1 MPNLHCEAITFPSSD
16 GKHTSSAF
24 LYTVPG
30 QPVRAVLQLSHGMC
44 EYVRRYAP
52 MAEFYAAHGIALA
65 GNDHLGHG
73 DTAQAGEHGHYG
85 EPNGRY
91 HLLNDLH
98 TMNRILHE
106 RFPDT
111 PIILYGHSMGSFY
124 ARWYAEKWPESIT
137 ALVISGTAGPSF
149 MNVVGQRLAEL
160 IARVKGPRY
169 VSPLMVKL
177 NFGSYCRRIENAQ
190 SPNAWLSRDES
201 VVNAYDADG
210 LCTFRFTAATYRE
223 MLATLNHVSTKAW
236 AQAIDKDLPVLLIA
250 GDCDPV
256 GDYGSGVRKV
266 WAMLGDAGV
275 RDLTCQIFEG
285 GPPRTAQRDKPQR
298 GVRLRVDMDRGS
310 HFLTLYH
317 AIFSSAIPAEDFF
330 ILPIDKGAACVYY
343 CIKLLTQ

>member
-1 MPNLHCEAITFPSSD
+1 MANLHCEAIAFPSSD

-85 EPNGRY
+85 EKDGRF
-91 HLLNDLH
+91 HLLDDLH

-149 MNVVGQRLAEL
+149 MNVVGQRLAGL
-160 IARVKGPRY
+160 IARVKGRAM
-169 VSPLMVKL
+169 S
-177 NFGSYCRRIENAQ
+177 RR
-190 SPNAWLSRDES
+190 
-201 VVNAYDADG
+201 
-210 LCTFRFTAATYRE
+210 
-223 MLATLNHVSTKAW
+223 
-236 AQAIDKDLPVLLIA
+236 
-250 GDCDPV
+250 
-256 GDYGSGVRKV
+256 
-266 WAMLGDAGV
+266 
-275 RDLTCQIFEG
+275 
-285 GPPRTAQRDKPQR
+285 
-298 GVRLRVDMDRGS
+298 
-310 HFLTLYH
+310 
-317 AIFSSAIPAEDFF
+317 
-330 ILPIDKGAACVYY
+330 
-343 CIKLLTQ
+343 

>member
-1 MPNLHCEAITFPSSD
+1 MPNLHCEAIAFPSSD

-85 EPNGRY
+85 EPNGRC

-149 MNVVGQRLAEL
+149 MNVVGQQLAGL

-177 NFGSYCRRIENAQ
+177 NFGSYCRKIESAQ
-190 SPNAWLSRDES
+190 SPNAWLSRDKS
-201 VVNAYDADG
+201 VVKAYDADG

-285 GPPRTAQRDKPQR
+285 GRHELHNETNRDE
-298 GVRLRVDMDRGS
+298 VFDYV
-310 HFLTLYH
+310 LTWIEGH
-317 AIFSSAIPAEDFF
+317 IS
-330 ILPIDKGAACVYY
+330 
-343 CIKLLTQ
+343 

>member
-1 MPNLHCEAITFPSSD
+1 MANLHCEAIAFPSSD

-73 DTAQAGEHGHYG
+73 DTAQAGEYGHYG
-85 EPNGRY
+85 EPNGRC

-137 ALVISGTAGPSF
+137 A
-149 MNVVGQRLAEL
+149 
-160 IARVKGPRY
+160 
-169 VSPLMVKL
+169 VS
-177 NFGSYCRRIENAQ
+177 Y
-190 SPNAWLSRDES
+190 
-201 VVNAYDADG
+201 
-210 LCTFRFTAATYRE
+210 T
-223 MLATLNHVSTKAW
+223 H
-236 AQAIDKDLPVLLIA
+236 
-250 GDCDPV
+250 
-256 GDYGSGVRKV
+256 
-266 WAMLGDAGV
+266 
-275 RDLTCQIFEG
+275 
-285 GPPRTAQRDKPQR
+285 
-298 GVRLRVDMDRGS
+298 
-310 HFLTLYH
+310 LTL
-317 AIFSSAIPAEDFF
+317 P
-330 ILPIDKGAACVYY
+330 
-343 CIKLLTQ
+343 TT

>member
-1 MPNLHCEAITFPSSD
+1 MPNLHCEAIAFPSSD

-85 EPNGRY
+85 EPNGRC
-91 HLLNDLH
+91 HVLNDLH

-137 ALVISGTAGPSF
+137 ALIISGTAGPSF
-149 MNVVGQRLAEL
+149 MNVVGRADCPHQGAALCLAADGQAELRQLLQENRERAVAQRLAF
-160 IARVKGPRY
+160 PR
-169 VSPLMVKL
+169 
-177 NFGSYCRRIENAQ
+177 
-190 SPNAWLSRDES
+190 
-201 VVNAYDADG
+201 
-210 LCTFRFTAATYRE
+210 
-223 MLATLNHVSTKAW
+223 
-236 AQAIDKDLPVLLIA
+236 
-250 GDCDPV
+250 
-256 GDYGSGVRKV
+256 
-266 WAMLGDAGV
+266 
-275 RDLTCQIFEG
+275 
-285 GPPRTAQRDKPQR
+285 
-298 GVRLRVDMDRGS
+298 
-310 HFLTLYH
+310 
-317 AIFSSAIPAEDFF
+317 
-330 ILPIDKGAACVYY
+330 
-343 CIKLLTQ
+343 